1 MDNAIRFSI
10 RWTEIYPLD
19 SVIRPLMQLGPSD
32 KKRAK
37 CNIKCRIGNLIT
49 GESNFDEQSK
59 SGSLISLDGEF
70 YTKYTC

>member
-1 MDNAIRFSI
+1 MYN
-10 RWTEIYPLD
+10 WKP
-19 SVIRPLMQLGPSD
+19 
-32 KKRAK
+32 
-37 CNIKCRIGNLIT
+37 LIT